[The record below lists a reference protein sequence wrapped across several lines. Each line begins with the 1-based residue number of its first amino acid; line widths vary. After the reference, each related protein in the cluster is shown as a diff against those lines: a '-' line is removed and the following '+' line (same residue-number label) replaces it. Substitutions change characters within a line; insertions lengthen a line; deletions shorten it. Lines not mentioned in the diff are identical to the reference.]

1 MIKVM
6 MIARATLYKVP
17 GGDTVQIIQTAKQ
30 LANIGVSV
38 HIKLTGDFID
48 YAQYDLLHFFNIT
61 RPADIL
67 YHIKRCK
74 KPFVV
79 SPILV
84 DYSKFDKYHR
94 KGFSGL
100 LFRFLSNDT
109 IEYLKIIARWML
121 RSDRLR
127 SRSYLL
133 MGHRKAVKNILK
145 SAVLLLP
152 NSKLEYNR
160 IVALYKCNTNYVVVP
175 NGIDHTLFQF
185 DETIKKDER
194 MVICVARIEGIKNQL
209 HLIRALNNTRYNLF
223 IIGSPAPNQHSYYK
237 LCKQLAKPNI
247 TFIEHIP
254 QHELKNYYQKAKV
267 HALTSWFETTGLSSL
282 EAGAMGCSIVIASN
296 TDATEYFGE
305 DAFYCDASSPKS
317 IYAAIEKASVHDRN
331 KGLQEKIYSNF
342 TWNKAAIQTKRA
354 YEKVMQNI

>member
-1 MIKVM
+1 MIKVV
-6 MIARATLYKVP
+6 MIARANLYKVP
-17 GGDTVQIIQTAKQ
+17 GGDTVQIIQTASQ

-38 HIKLTGDFID
+38 HIKLTGDLID
-48 YAQYDLLHFFNIT
+48 YAQYDLLHFFNII

-84 DYSKFDKYHR
+84 DYSEFDKNHR

-100 LFRFLSNDT
+100 LFRFLSNDA
-109 IEYLKIIARWML
+109 IEYLKIIARWL
-121 RSDRLR
+121 LGKDKLISK
-127 SRSYLL
+127 SYLWI
-133 MGHRKAVKNILK
+133 GHRRAIKKILK
-145 SAVLLLP
+145 ATSLLLP
-152 NSKLEYNR
+152 NSHLEYKR
-160 IVALYKCNTNYVVVP
+160 IVAGYTYNSNYVVVP
-175 NGIDHTLFQF
+175 NGIDPDLFQF
-185 DETIKKDER
+185 DETIKKDDR
-194 MVICVARIEGIKNQL
+194 MVICVARVEGIKNQL

-223 IIGSPAPNQHSYYK
+223 IIGSAAPNQHSYYK

-247 TFIEHIP
+247 TFIEHIS

-282 EAGAMGCSIVIASN
+282 EAGAMGCSIVIAGN

-305 DAFYCDASSPKS
+305 DAFYCDASSPES
-317 IYAAIEKASVHDRN
+317 IYTAIEKASVYPGN
-331 KGLQEKIYSNF
+331 KFLQEKIYSNF
-342 TWNKAAIQTKRA
+342 TWHKAAVQTKKA
-354 YEKVMQNI
+354 YEEVMQNI